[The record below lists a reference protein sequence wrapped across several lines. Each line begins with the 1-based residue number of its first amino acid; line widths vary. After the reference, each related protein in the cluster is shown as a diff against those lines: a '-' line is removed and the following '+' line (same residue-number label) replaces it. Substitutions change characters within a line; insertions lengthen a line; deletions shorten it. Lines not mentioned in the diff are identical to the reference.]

1 MNRRPRQP
9 RGFAMLLALAM
20 LALVAMLMV
29 FLAQHF
35 AYERQRTS
43 AAATD
48 AQLSQLLFIQPVV
61 AEIVIPLFNARNRH
75 DAPRAAELQRDV
87 P

>member
-48 AQLSQLLFIQPVV
+48 AQLSQLLFAASQ
-61 AEIVIPLFNARNRH
+61 
-75 DAPRAAELQRDV
+75 DALTHALTLLSRAS
-87 P
+87 